1 MDLSSWL
8 SLLNVLVLL
17 FSLFQLVTV
26 IIVKKSSFLILLSS
40 ALLTYLISN
49 VIYLIDDALV
59 IAIRFLNAAS
69 LVCILSAL
77 FNLIRKSKPI
87 FARFP
92 TILGYL
98 PFVILL
104 FIPLILDQSVIYNLI
119 LGTFQGGALIVS
131 ILIFSINQKNE
142 KNYSLLIIGTLV
154 CLIAFIFF
162 WMIPLTD
169 IQSTVVTELLL
180 IAGVLLISL
189 GTKKSQLN
197 NPNGRSII

>member
-17 FSLFQLVTV
+17 FSLYQLATV
-26 IIVKKSSFLILLSS
+26 IAVKRSSFLILLSS

-49 VIYLIDDALV
+49 IIYLIDDALIV
-59 IAIRFLNAAS
+59 AIRFLNTAS

-77 FNLIRKSKPI
+77 FNLIRESKPI

-104 FIPLILDQSVIYNLI
+104 FIPLVLDQPVIYNLI

-131 ILIFSINQKNE
+131 ILIFSINQKNQN
-142 KNYSLLIIGTLV
+142 NYLLLIIGTIV
-154 CLIAFIFF
+154 CLIAFILF
-162 WMIPLTD
+162 WMVPLTELQ
-169 IQSTVVTELLL
+169 ITVVTELLL
-180 IAGVLLISL
+180 ITGVLLISL
-189 GTKKSQLN
+189 GTKQSQIN
-197 NPNGRSII
+197 NPNV

>member
-17 FSLFQLVTV
+17 FSLYHLITV
-26 IIVKKSSFLILLSS
+26 ITIKKSSFLILLSS

-49 VIYLIDDALV
+49 VVYLIDDSLI
-59 IAIRFLNAAS
+59 IAIRFLNTAS

-77 FNLIRKSKPI
+77 FNLIRESKPI

-92 TILGYL
+92 AILGYL

-104 FIPLILDQSVIYNLI
+104 FIPLVLDQSVIYNLI
-119 LGTFQGGALIVS
+119 LGTFQGGALLVS
-131 ILIFSINQKNE
+131 ILIFSINQKNQ
-142 KNYSLLIIGTLV
+142 KNYLLLIIGTFV
-154 CLIAFIFF
+154 CLISFTFF

-169 IQSTVVTELLL
+169 DQITVITELLL
-180 IAGVLLISL
+180 ITGVLIISL
-189 GTKKSQLN
+189 GTKQSQISNLN
-197 NPNGRSII
+197 V

>member
-17 FSLFQLVTV
+17 FSLYQLVTV
-26 IIVKKSSFLILLSS
+26 TAIKRSSFLILLSS

-49 VIYLIDDALV
+49 VIYLIDDALIV
-59 IAIRFLNAAS
+59 AIRFLNTAS

-77 FNLIRKSKPI
+77 FNLIRESKPI

-92 TILGYL
+92 PILGYL

-104 FIPLILDQSVIYNLI
+104 FIPLILEQSVIYNLI

-131 ILIFSINQKNE
+131 ILIFSINQKNQRS
-142 KNYSLLIIGTLV
+142 YLLLIIGTIV

-162 WMIPLTD
+162 WMVPLTK
-169 IQSTVVTELLL
+169 IQITVITELLL
-180 IAGVLLISL
+180 ITGVLLISV
-189 GTKKSQLN
+189 GTKQSQIK
-197 NPNGRSII
+197 NPNV

>member
-17 FSLFQLVTV
+17 FSMYQLVTV
-26 IIVKKSSFLILLSS
+26 IIVKKSSFLILLSF

-49 VIYLIDDALV
+49 VIYLIDDALI

-77 FNLIRKSKPI
+77 FNLIRESKPI

-92 TILGYL
+92 AILGYL

-104 FIPLILDQSVIYNLI
+104 FIPLVLNQSIIYNLI

-162 WMIPLTD
+162 WMIPLAD
-169 IQSTVVTELLL
+169 IQSTVATELLL

-189 GTKKSQLN
+189 GTKQSQIN
-197 NPNGRSII
+197 DPNV

>member
-17 FSLFQLVTV
+17 FSLFQLVTI

-59 IAIRFLNAAS
+59 IAIRFLNTAS
-69 LVCILSAL
+69 LICILSAL
-77 FNLIRKSKPI
+77 FNLIRESKPI

-92 TILGYL
+92 SILGYL

-104 FIPLILDQSVIYNLI
+104 FIPLVLDQSVIYNLI

-131 ILIFSINQKNE
+131 ILIFSINQKNQRS
-142 KNYSLLIIGTLV
+142 YLLLIIGTIV

-162 WMIPLTD
+162 WMVPLTK
-169 IQSTVVTELLL
+169 IQITVITELLL
-180 IAGVLLISL
+180 ITGVLLISV
-189 GTKKSQLN
+189 GTKQSQIK
-197 NPNGRSII
+197 NPNV

>member
-17 FSLFQLVTV
+17 FSLYHLITV
-26 IIVKKSSFLILLSS
+26 ITIKKSSFLILLSS

-49 VIYLIDDALV
+49 VVYLIDDSLI
-59 IAIRFLNAAS
+59 IAIRFLNTAS

-92 TILGYL
+92 AILGYL

-104 FIPLILDQSVIYNLI
+104 FIPLVLDQSVIYNLI
-119 LGTFQGGALIVS
+119 LGTFQGGALLVS
-131 ILIFSINQKNE
+131 ILIFSINQKNQ
-142 KNYSLLIIGTLV
+142 KNYLLLIIGTFV
-154 CLIAFIFF
+154 CLISFTFF

-169 IQSTVVTELLL
+169 DKITVITELLL
-180 IAGVLLISL
+180 ITGVLIISL
-189 GTKKSQLN
+189 GTKQSQISK
-197 NPNGRSII
+197 PNV

>member
-17 FSLFQLVTV
+17 FSLYQLATV
-26 IIVKKSSFLILLSS
+26 LAVKRSSFLILLSS

-49 VIYLIDDALV
+49 IIYLIDDALIV
-59 IAIRFLNAAS
+59 AIRFLNTAS
-69 LVCILSAL
+69 LVCVLSAL
-77 FNLIRKSKPI
+77 FNLIRESKPI

-104 FIPLILDQSVIYNLI
+104 FIPLVLDQPVIYNLI

-131 ILIFSINQKNE
+131 ILIFSINQKNQN
-142 KNYSLLIIGTLV
+142 NYLLLIIGTIV
-154 CLIAFIFF
+154 CLIAFILF
-162 WMIPLTD
+162 WMVPLTELQ
-169 IQSTVVTELLL
+169 IAVITELLL
-180 IAGVLLISL
+180 ITGVLLISL
-189 GTKKSQLN
+189 GTKQSQIN
-197 NPNGRSII
+197 NPNV

>member
-17 FSLFQLVTV
+17 FSLYHLITV
-26 IIVKKSSFLILLSS
+26 ITIKKSSFLILLSS

-49 VIYLIDDALV
+49 VVYLIDDSLI
-59 IAIRFLNAAS
+59 IAIRFLNTAS

-77 FNLIRKSKPI
+77 FNLIRESKPI

-92 TILGYL
+92 AILGYL

-104 FIPLILDQSVIYNLI
+104 FIPLVLDQSVIYNLI
-119 LGTFQGGALIVS
+119 LGTFQGGALLVS
-131 ILIFSINQKNE
+131 ILIFSINQKNQ
-142 KNYSLLIIGTLV
+142 KNYFLLIIGTFV
-154 CLIAFIFF
+154 CLISFTFF

-169 IQSTVVTELLL
+169 DKITVITELLL
-180 IAGVLLISL
+180 ITGVLIISL
-189 GTKKSQLN
+189 GTKQSQISNLN
-197 NPNGRSII
+197 V

>member
-17 FSLFQLVTV
+17 FSLYHLITV
-26 IIVKKSSFLILLSS
+26 ITIKKSSFLILLSS

-49 VIYLIDDALV
+49 VVYLIDDSLI
-59 IAIRFLNAAS
+59 IAIRFLNTAS

-77 FNLIRKSKPI
+77 FNLIRESKPI

-92 TILGYL
+92 AILGYL

-104 FIPLILDQSVIYNLI
+104 FIPLVLDQSVIYNLI
-119 LGTFQGGALIVS
+119 LGTFQGGALLVS
-131 ILIFSINQKNE
+131 ILIFSINQKNQ
-142 KNYSLLIIGTLV
+142 KNYLLLIIGTFV
-154 CLIAFIFF
+154 CLISFIFF

-169 IQSTVVTELLL
+169 DQITVVTELLL
-180 IAGVLLISL
+180 ITGVLIISL
-189 GTKKSQLN
+189 GTKQSQIN
-197 NPNGRSII
+197 NPNV

>member
-17 FSLFQLVTV
+17 FSLYQLATV
-26 IIVKKSSFLILLSS
+26 IAVKRSSFLILLSS

-49 VIYLIDDALV
+49 IIYLIDDALIV
-59 IAIRFLNAAS
+59 AIRFLNTAS

-77 FNLIRKSKPI
+77 FNLIRESKPI

-104 FIPLILDQSVIYNLI
+104 FIPLVLDQSVIYNLI

-131 ILIFSINQKNE
+131 ILIFSINQKNQN
-142 KNYSLLIIGTLV
+142 NYLLLIIGTIV
-154 CLIAFIFF
+154 CLIAFILF
-162 WMIPLTD
+162 WMVPLTELQ
-169 IQSTVVTELLL
+169 ITVVTELLL
-180 IAGVLLISL
+180 ITGVLLISL
-189 GTKKSQLN
+189 GTKQSQIN
-197 NPNGRSII
+197 NPNV